1 MDFWSIF
8 MKIIGSDEKSM
19 IFMNP
24 SIITVPVIIHQMY
37 RRTRLVMEPHSEN
50 RRSVAACLGF
60 PGRQPWESGRVLH
73 VAAVAAGK
81 AQLIGG
87 SSAGCLERAPDVG
100 TCRASSLSPRCF
112 LDRVPSGGGLVSERR
127 KTDRQEFADTGV

>member
-1 MDFWSIF
+1 MGTIKLMDFWSIF

-60 PGRQPWESGRVLH
+60 PGPTRCEDSFGSHWLLKADSREKPTM
-73 VAAVAAGK
+73 VAK
-81 AQLIGG
+81 II
-87 SSAGCLERAPDVG
+87 RHN
-100 TCRASSLSPRCF
+100 
-112 LDRVPSGGGLVSERR
+112 
-127 KTDRQEFADTGV
+127 FA